1 MVKKAIVLAAGFGTR
16 LRPLTCAV
24 PKPLLPVWSETML
37 DRVVSGLRSAGV
49 EEIAVNCHY
58 LHEQVEAWCRE
69 NGCRAVYEPEILG
82 TGGVLNPLREWI
94 GGDAFYLVNGD
105 IVVENPPALELPASD
120 EVIALAAV
128 TEQGPRTIEVEPAS
142 GYVTCWRSPD
152 AGWEGTYTYAG
163 YSLLKPSILDYVPPQ
178 GFSSIVEAYE
188 KAMFDGRFVKAV
200 TSEDFLWTDAGTID
214 AYIDVNRDGGDNA
227 FAEIPQIAAAL
238 GDGAK
243 DVEFI
248 GARGSDRVFFRSPGK
263 VIVVYDD
270 SKRAENAKY
279 AAHARW
285 LARNGVPVPGV
296 LAELADMKTLVLEDA
311 GREDPSFEKSVEAVK
326 ELARFNAL
334 DFSDIEDTL
343 ESAMDAALWRWERD
357 LFRGHCLEPR
367 FGLEMPPDVLAELES
382 VASRLEAEP
391 PALVHRD
398 FQSTNVLWRG
408 TSLKFIDFQ
417 GMRKGPAV
425 YDLASFVYDPYV
437 ERDERRRRALAE
449 VYAKASGR
457 DDIARVLPFAAVQR
471 LVQCLGAYGRLAS
484 VGRPGFGRFIRPA
497 LENLLAA
504 ADEAGLDAVGGLA
517 EELIHLE
524 TKKGAETHGEGC
536 TCGHC
541 GE

>member
-1 MVKKAIVLAAGFGTR
+1 MAGKAIVLAAGYGTR

-24 PKPLLPVWSETML
+24 AKPLLPVWEESML
-37 DRVVSGLRSAGV
+37 SRIVSRLRSMGIKD
-49 EEIAVNCHY
+49 IAVNCHY
-58 LHEQVEAWCRE
+58 LHGQIEEWCRE
-69 NGCRAVYEPEILG
+69 NGCLAVYEPEILG

-94 GGDAFYLVNGD
+94 AGDDFYLVNGD
-105 IVVENPPALELPASD
+105 IVIENPPVLELPDSD
-120 EVIALAAV
+120 EVIAVAAV
-128 TEQGPRTIEVEPAS
+128 TQEGPRTVEVEGVS

-152 AGWEGTYTYAG
+152 AGWDGTYTYAG
-163 YSLLKPSILDYVPPQ
+163 FSLLKAAILDYVEPG

-200 TSEDFLWTDAGTID
+200 TAEDFLWTDAGTVD
-214 AYIDVNRDGGDNA
+214 AYIDVNRAGEENS
-227 FAEIPQIAAAL
+227 FAAIPQIKAAL
-238 GDGAK
+238 GDDPGE
-243 DVEFI
+243 VEFI

-285 LARNGVPVPGV
+285 LARNGVPVPDV
-296 LAELADMKTLVLEDA
+296 LEELADMKTLVLEDA
-311 GREDPSFEKSVEAVK
+311 GREDASFEKSVEAVK
-326 ELARFNAL
+326 ELAKFNAL
-334 DFSDIEDTL
+334 DFSDIESTL
-343 ESAMDAALWRWERD
+343 ESAMDAAMWRWERD
-357 LFRGHCLEPR
+357 LFREHCLESR
-367 FGLEMPPDVLAELES
+367 FGLEMPADVLAELES
-382 VASRLEAEP
+382 VAARLEAEP

-417 GMRKGPAV
+417 GMRKGPAA
-425 YDLASFVYDPYV
+425 YDLAAFVYDPYV
-437 ERDERRRRALAE
+437 ERDERRRRALVE

-457 DDIARVLPFAAVQR
+457 GDIARVLPFAAVQR

-484 VGRPGFGRFIRPA
+484 VGRPEFSRFIRPA